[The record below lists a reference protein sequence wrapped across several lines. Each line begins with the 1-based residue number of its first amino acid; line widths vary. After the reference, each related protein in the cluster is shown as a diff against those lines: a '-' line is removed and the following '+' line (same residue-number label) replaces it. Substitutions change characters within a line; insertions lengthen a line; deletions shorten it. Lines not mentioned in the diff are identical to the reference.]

1 MSASSPAPELPA
13 TFVEGFHDAA
23 VVAQMP
29 YRRFGRSGRL
39 VSQLSLGASSFGNVY
54 GTVQAEADCHAV
66 TLAALKAGVNL
77 IDTAPWYGHGLSE
90 EVLGRALK
98 GVPRAAYYLSTKV
111 CRYRPGTLE
120 MFDFTY
126 ERTIASVHE
135 SLARLQLDYIDVIQI
150 HDPEFAPSLDLVLA
164 EVVPALRQLQLAG
177 KVRYIGIT
185 GYPLEALKYLAEH
198 CPAGVEF
205 ESCLSYC
212 RYNLHDTGLVDAGTL
227 ALLTKLGL
235 GVVNGSPYSMGLLVA
250 RGPPAWHPAKAE
262 LKARCAAAA
271 AAAAARGQ
279 DIAHLAL
286 AFCLLQPDIVTTM
299 TSTTSVKR
307 LQDDIDMVTRRAH
320 CMHGEGLAAAQAAIA
335 ELRREFFSGP
345 EFEARQLAHWEG
357 EEPAKY
363 WRKVGQ
369 ATMRGWY
376 VERVSAMGRVPAGL
390 LADGETLSTIAVG
403 APASSQPNTI
413 TQALARGAPAIYG
426 APAAGAGAGAG
437 AAASH

>member
-1 MSASSPAPELPA
+1 MAAAPAAPELPA
-13 TFVEGFHDAA
+13 TFVEGFHDRA

-90 EVLGRALK
+90 SVLGRALK
-98 GVPRAAYYLSTKV
+98 DVPRGAYYISTKV
-111 CRYRPGTLE
+111 CRYHPGTLE

-164 EVVPALRQLQLAG
+164 EVVPALRQLQLEG
-177 KVRYIGIT
+177 KVRHIGIT
-185 GYPLEALKYLAEH
+185 GYPLGALKYLAEH

-235 GVVNGSPYSMGLLVA
+235 GVVNGSPYSMGLLVS
-250 RGPPAWHPAKAE
+250 RGPPAWHPAKAK

-271 AAAAARGQ
+271 AAAAARGL

-299 TSTTSVKR
+299 TSTTSVTR
-307 LQDDIDMVTRRAH
+307 LQDDVDMVTRKASY
-320 CMHGEGLAAAQAAIA
+320 MHGEGLEKTQAAIA
-335 ELRREFFSGP
+335 DLRREFFAGADY
-345 EFEARQLAHWEG
+345 EAEQLAHWEG
-357 EEPAKY
+357 EEVSKY

-376 VERVSAMGRVPAGL
+376 IDRVTAQGRKPAGL
-390 LADGETLSTIAVG
+390 LEEGGEPLSTAKVG
-403 APASSQPNTI
+403 EAATVVPTTI
-413 TQALARGAPAIYG
+413 TQALARAAPAIYG
-426 APAAGAGAGAG
+426 AK
-437 AAASH
+437 

>member
-185 GYPLEALKYLAEH
+185 GYPLEALKYLDK
-198 CPAGVEF
+198 EF
-205 ESCLSYC
+205 
-212 RYNLHDTGLVDAGTL
+212 R
-227 ALLTKLGL
+227 
-235 GVVNGSPYSMGLLVA
+235 
-250 RGPPAWHPAKAE
+250 
-262 LKARCAAAA
+262 
-271 AAAAARGQ
+271 Q
-279 DIAHLAL
+279 
-286 AFCLLQPDIVTTM
+286 
-299 TSTTSVKR
+299 
-307 LQDDIDMVTRRAH
+307 
-320 CMHGEGLAAAQAAIA
+320 HGRQHW
-335 ELRREFFSGP
+335 P
-345 EFEARQLAHWEG
+345 EAVR
-357 EEPAKY
+357 
-363 WRKVGQ
+363 
-369 ATMRGWY
+369 
-376 VERVSAMGRVPAGL
+376 
-390 LADGETLSTIAVG
+390 VG
-403 APASSQPNTI
+403 AVIKMVKETK
-413 TQALARGAPAIYG
+413 
-426 APAAGAGAGAG
+426 
-437 AAASH
+437 

>member
-1 MSASSPAPELPA
+1 MASAPAAAPELPA

-23 VVAQMP
+23 VVARMP

-90 EVLGRALK
+90 SVLGRALK
-98 GVPRAAYYLSTKV
+98 GVPRGAYYLSTKV

-120 MFDFTY
+120 MFDFTF
-126 ERTIASVHE
+126 ERTLQSVRE
-135 SLARLQLDYIDVIQI
+135 SLERLQLDYIDVIQI

-164 EVVPALRQLQLAG
+164 EVVPALRQLQLEG
-177 KVRYIGIT
+177 KVRHIGIT
-185 GYPLEALKYLAEH
+185 GYPLSALRYLAER
-198 CPAGVEF
+198 CPPGVEF

-212 RYNLHDTGLVDAGTL
+212 RYNLHDTSLVDSGTL
-227 ALLTKLGL
+227 AQLTQLGL

-271 AAAAARGQ
+271 AAAAARGL

-299 TSTTSVKR
+299 TSTTSVAR
-307 LQDDIDMVTRRAH
+307 LQDDVDMVTRKAH
-320 CMHGEGLAAAQAAIA
+320 YMHGEGLAATQAAIA
-335 ELRREFFSGP
+335 DLRRDFFSGA
-345 EFEARQLAHWEG
+345 EFAARELAHWEG
-357 EEPAKY
+357 EEVAKY

-376 VERVSAMGRVPAGL
+376 VERVSAMGRTPAGL
-390 LADGETLSTIAVG
+390 LADGETLSTVAVG
-403 APASSQPNTI
+403 AAPKAQPTSI
-413 TQALARGAPAIYG
+413 SQALALGAPELYG
-426 APAAGAGAGAG
+426 AAK
-437 AAASH
+437 

>member
-1 MSASSPAPELPA
+1 MAAAAAAPELPA
-13 TFVEGFHDAA
+13 TFVEGFHDPA

-66 TLAALKAGVNL
+66 TLAAVKAGINL

-90 EVLGRALK
+90 SVLGRALK
-98 GVPRAAYYLSTKV
+98 AVPRSAYYLSTKV

-126 ERTIASVHE
+126 ERTIQSVHE

-164 EVVPALRQLQLAG
+164 EVVPALRQLQLEG

-185 GYPLEALKYLAEH
+185 GYPLSALKYLAEH

-227 ALLTKLGL
+227 ELLTKLGL

-262 LKARCAAAA
+262 LKARCEAAAK
-271 AAAAARGQ
+271 AAAARGL

-299 TSTTSVKR
+299 TSTTSTSR
-307 LQDDIDMVTRRAH
+307 LQDDIDMVTRKAPY
-320 CMHGEGLAAAQAAIA
+320 MHGEGLAKTQAAIA
-335 ELRREFFSGP
+335 DLRREFFSGP
-345 EFEARQLAHWEG
+345 EFEARELAHWEG
-357 EEPAKY
+357 EEVNKY
-363 WRKVGQ
+363 WRKVGH
-369 ATMRGWY
+369 AAMRGWY
-376 VERVSAMGRVPAGL
+376 VERVTSMGRVPAGL
-390 LADGETLSTIAVG
+390 VSDGETLSTVAVG
-403 APASSQPNTI
+403 KAPSSQPNTI
-413 TQALARGAPAIYG
+413 SQALALGAPHLYG
-426 APAAGAGAGAG
+426 GAK
-437 AAASH
+437 